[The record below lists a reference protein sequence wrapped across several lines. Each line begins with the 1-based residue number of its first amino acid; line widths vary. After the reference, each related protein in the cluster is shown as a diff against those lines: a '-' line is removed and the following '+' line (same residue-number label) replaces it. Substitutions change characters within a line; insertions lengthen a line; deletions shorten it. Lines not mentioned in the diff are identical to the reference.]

1 MKLLK
6 QNDNS
11 GGLIFKQNSAGKAL
25 KQNYNFGFG
34 FWKGA
39 SVSAYVDCPSDVI
52 VSLLQ
57 PFTIAGHLDNAV
69 TSVTGSQ
76 PLFSIINTLDS
87 SLSLYLSMY
96 NSDGRL
102 FWSGTDLYPYNNGT
116 GTKRNFLSLFS
127 SGSVLKIWCNK
138 VISAGINLSSL
149 TLPTS
154 FKIKCG
160 ILQGSNGV
168 YKNGYVLQ
176 KMDTFFVFDREI
188 SETERLVLY
197 NNRLGNDPL
206 STFGLKVYY
215 KMDNAEILT
224 YEGIDAV
231 CVRDYS
237 GNNNHGKIMGLPA
250 GTLAEQLNYANAN
263 LFRS

>member
-39 SVSAYVDCPSDVI
+39 SISAYVDCPSGVI
-52 VSLLQ
+52 ASLLQ

-69 TSVTGSQ
+69 TSVMGSQ
-76 PLFSIINTLDS
+76 PLFSITNTLDS

-102 FWSGTDLYPYNNGT
+102 FWLGTDLYPYNNGP
-116 GTKRNFLSLFS
+116 GTNRNFLSLFS

-154 FKIKCG
+154 FSIKCG
-160 ILQGSNGV
+160 ILQGSNAAH
-168 YKNGYVLQ
+168 KNGYILQ
-176 KMDTFFVFDREI
+176 KMDAFYVFNREI
-188 SETERLVLY
+188 SEAERLHLY
-197 NNRLGNDPL
+197 NNRLGNEPL
-206 STFGLKVYY
+206 STYGLTVYY
-215 KMDNAEILT
+215 KMDYAEILQHD
-224 YEGIDAV
+224 GVNAV

-237 GNNNHGKIMGLPA
+237 GLNNHGKIQGLPA
-250 GTLAEQLNYANAN
+250 GSLDSQLIYANTN
-263 LFRS
+263 LFKS